1 MVLLVQEE
9 KKMMKGCS
17 SLQNELRER
26 ERVRLLGDQDL
37 RLPVKSASAKFKK
50 FCDSSSTQDV

>member
-1 MVLLVQEE
+1 MVLLVHEE

-17 SLQNELRER
+17 SLQNEVRER

-37 RLPVKSASAKFKK
+37 RQPDKTASPKFKK